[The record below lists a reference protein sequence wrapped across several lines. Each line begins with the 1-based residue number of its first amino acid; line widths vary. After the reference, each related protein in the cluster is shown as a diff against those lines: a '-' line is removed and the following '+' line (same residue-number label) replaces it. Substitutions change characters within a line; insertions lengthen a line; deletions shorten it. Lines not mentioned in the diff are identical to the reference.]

1 MIKTFRFATFNTSLT
16 RSQRGALIT
25 DLSTPHHPQA
35 KNVAEI
41 IQRVNPDILVLQ
53 ELDYDGTR
61 TALQLF
67 QEHYLG
73 RSQHG
78 TTPIYF
84 PYRYAVPTN
93 TGIPSRMDLDKDG
106 RIDSPGDALGFGFH
120 PGQYAFAVLAKY
132 PLRWKQART
141 FQKFLWK
148 DMPQAKL
155 PVNLLTGE
163 LWYSAE
169 QLNILRL
176 SSKNHVDVPIAL
188 PGGIIHVLAA
198 HPVPPVFDGQ
208 EQRNKSRNF
217 DEIRLWADYITPNQ
231 AHYLYDDKGQVGG
244 LKAKYFVI
252 IGDMNADPLDGESIN
267 QAINQLLHHPH
278 IQTQPIPS
286 SLGGKE
292 WAQLN
297 SEDYQNYRGDPAC
310 HTASWGLRVDY
321 VLPASILKV
330 HASGI
335 FWPTISDPLH
345 YLVAKLDNVEASS
358 DHRLV
363 WVDLALP

>member
-16 RSQRGALIT
+16 RPQRGALIN
-25 DLSTPHHPQA
+25 DLSTPHHLQA

-78 TTPIYF
+78 ATPIYF

-132 PLRWKQART
+132 PLCWKQVRT

-155 PVNLLTGE
+155 PINPLTGE
-163 LWYSAE
+163 PWYSAE

-176 SSKNHVDVPIAL
+176 SSKNHVDVPITL

-252 IGDMNADPLDGESIN
+252 MGDMNADPLDGESIN
-267 QAINQLLHHPH
+267 QAINQLLHHPR
-278 IQTQPIPS
+278 IQAQPIPS
-286 SLGGKE
+286 SLGGKK

-297 SEDYQNYRGDPAC
+297 SEDYQNHRGDPAY

-335 FWPTISDPLH
+335 FWPTTSDPLH
-345 YLVAKLDNVEASS
+345 YLVAKLEQVEASS

>member
-1 MIKTFRFATFNTSLT
+1 MIKTFRFATFNAGLT
-16 RSQRGALIT
+16 RPQSGALIT

-41 IQRVNPDILVLQ
+41 IQRVNPDVLVLQ
-53 ELDYDGTR
+53 ELDYDGTK

-67 QEHYLG
+67 QDHYLSV
-73 RSQHG
+73 SQNG
-78 TTPIYF
+78 AVSTYF
-84 PYRYAVPTN
+84 PYRYAIPTN

-106 RIDSPGDALGFGFH
+106 RTDSPGDALGFGFH

-132 PLRWKQART
+132 PLRWKQIRT
-141 FQKFLWK
+141 FQRFLWK

-155 PVNLLTGE
+155 PINPPTGE
-163 LWYSAE
+163 SWYSAE

-188 PGGIIHVLAA
+188 PGGTVHLLVA
-198 HPVPPVFDGQ
+198 HPAPPVFDGQ
-208 EQRNKSRNF
+208 EQRHKLRNF
-217 DEIRLWADYITPNQ
+217 DEIRLWADYISPDQNN
-231 AHYLYDDKGQVGG
+231 YLYDDKGQFGG
-244 LKAKYFVI
+244 LSDPDFVI
-252 IGDMNADPLDGESIN
+252 MGDLNADPQDGESIN
-267 QAINQLLHHPH
+267 QAINQLLHHPR

-292 WAQLN
+292 QAQLN
-297 SEDYQNYRGDPAC
+297 PAGYQNHRGDPAY

-321 VLPASILKV
+321 VLPASCLKV

-335 FWPTISDPLH
+335 FWPTTSAPLH
-345 YLVAKLDNVEASS
+345 YLVAKRGEVEASS

-363 WVDLALP
+363 WVDLALS